1 MSFDPYEFDRDYG
14 QSSRMESI
22 GQYTAKT
29 FLWMVLGLLVTFG
42 IALLGWVTNATLYAL
57 AYVPYIHLI
66 VLIATIVLSIT
77 MVSRIE
83 KMSVGTARGIFIAFS
98 ALFGFTMSMYLYIFE
113 FGSLIFVFL
122 ATAAY
127 FAVLAAYGYFTKAD
141 LTRLRPILFTGLVFL
156 FVFAL
161 VSLFIPGFTA
171 LDRIFCLAGIAIFLG
186 YSMGSAPIVSYHYGA
201 QNREELKSL
210 LRKAIF
216 IVAIAALCMF
226 AAGELLAAPLSRLFV
241 AYDEELLQM
250 TTHAFAI
257 FSFSFLFSGFAIN
270 GSSFFTALNDGLTSA
285 LISFLRTLVFQVA
298 AVLLFPLLWGLD
310 GIWFSIVAAEIM
322 AVLATIFFLLKKQ
335 KKYGY

>member
-66 VLIATIVLSIT
+66 VLIATIVLS
-77 MVSRIE
+77 M
-83 KMSVGTARGIFIAFS
+83 
-98 ALFGFTMSMYLYIFE
+98 FGFTMSMYLYIFE

-186 YSMGSAPIVSYHYGA
+186 YTAYDTQKIKAYYNYYAGYPDMLEKASIFSALQLYLDFINLFLY
-201 QNREELKSL
+201 L
-210 LRKAIF
+210 LRFLGK
-216 IVAIAALCMF
+216 
-226 AAGELLAAPLSRLFV
+226 SR
-241 AYDEELLQM
+241 
-250 TTHAFAI
+250 
-257 FSFSFLFSGFAIN
+257 N
-270 GSSFFTALNDGLTSA
+270 
-285 LISFLRTLVFQVA
+285 
-298 AVLLFPLLWGLD
+298 
-310 GIWFSIVAAEIM
+310 
-322 AVLATIFFLLKKQ
+322 
-335 KKYGY
+335 